1 VNKPIDPTEWL
12 AAMAAKVEAEGP
24 QTVDVAGHSRVTLI
38 TEADFRRLSER
49 KPTFKEW
56 LLTGPRLDDVEIER
70 DPRPS
75 RDFSF

>member
-1 VNKPIDPTEWL
+1 MNKPIDPTNWL
-12 AAMAAKVEAEGP
+12 VAMAAKIEAEGP
-24 QTVDVAGHSRVTLI
+24 QTVDVAGHGRVTLI
-38 TEADFRRLSER
+38 AETEFRRLNER
-49 KPTFKEW
+49 KPSFKEW